1 MPSSPVQ
8 NPLALSALPGI
19 RVPSYLECKPV
30 TSEDPTDKEHTSA
43 DSHAKA
49 NNHADKSTPLI
60 PPAVVV
66 PNPPPPSP
74 QHCEI
79 TCDSRGRCS
88 VFQSKNEPE
97 GNGKG
102 RRRWSSFQV
111 IYEMSLAVSDL
122 VLERGNGAR
131 GKGAAFEPPCLAH
144 PLRSLTRS
152 YATAQRGC
160 VWPLA
165 CAGRLRYR
173 SSLLR
178 YV

>member
-1 MPSSPVQ
+1 MAILAPHRAFFVLRG
-8 NPLALSALPGI
+8 PL
-19 RVPSYLECKPV
+19 
-30 TSEDPTDKEHTSA
+30 HTEA
-43 DSHAKA
+43 
-49 NNHADKSTPLI
+49 P
-60 PPAVVV
+60 
-66 PNPPPPSP
+66 
-74 QHCEI
+74 E
-79 TCDSRGRCS
+79 SRTS

-160 VWPLA
+160 VWPL
-165 CAGRLRYR
+165 
-173 SSLLR
+173 
-178 YV
+178 